1 MLGENFV
8 FCLQSRTSSFIL
20 IFFYINYTM
29 SEGVEKLLMTDG
41 ENVEVMGH
49 HHPTCST
56 SHLDGNSLD
65 LLLGLNVT
73 LYQEN

>member
-1 MLGENFV
+1 MSAKPYKFV
-8 FCLQSRTSSFIL
+8 YSH
-20 IFFYINYTM
+20 FFLYTM